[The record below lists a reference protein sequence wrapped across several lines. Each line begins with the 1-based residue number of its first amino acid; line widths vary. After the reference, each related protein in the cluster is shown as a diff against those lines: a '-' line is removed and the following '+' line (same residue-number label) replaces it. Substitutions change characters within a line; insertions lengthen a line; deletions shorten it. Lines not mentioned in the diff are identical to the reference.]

1 MVKQLPELRFELRH
15 LRSFIAAAEHG
26 SFRKAADGL
35 QVQESAISRRIRD
48 LEDQIGASLFIRHA
62 GGVTLTLAGQRFID
76 RARLALSQL
85 EEGAREV
92 GAIGRA
98 EAGHLRVGLFSSLA
112 SGFVS
117 RLFAAYDDRHPNV
130 EVSFQEGST
139 VDHLLLINKSQ
150 LDLAF
155 TIGNRQPHP
164 YDAHE
169 LWREQVFA
177 AMWNAHP
184 LGARSELSWSDL
196 AHEAFLVRPGGP
208 GDEVREYL
216 SLRLNEIG
224 RRPRFLIQ
232 NIGRYSLLGLVAS
245 RRGVAPMLASETTI
259 SIPGVIYRPIAG
271 EILPFFA
278 VASPKNDNPAART
291 LLSLARTLG
300 RPGSAHS

>member
-1 MVKQLPELRFELRH
+1 MKQLPELRFELRH

-232 NIGRYSLLGLVAS
+232 NIGRYCLLGLVAS